1 MRIYL
6 MRHGDY
12 SKEKLTRLG
21 KKQVKFSSEYLKKCN
36 IGKIYSSPTT
46 RCIQSSEIVSKVL
59 NKQFEVRRELN
70 ERSKI
75 ASLRDNDKE
84 EWFKNYLNMNY
95 SCKNIGGSKEFFD
108 RVKSLINEVISNSNK
123 DENILFVGHSSISY
137 AMAAYFFKEKEWVTW
152 MAMGNAS
159 IICFEVMENENEQGK

>member
-12 SKEKLTRLG
+12 NGERLTRLG

-36 IGKIYSSPTT
+36 ISKIYSSPSI
-46 RCIQSSEIVSKVL
+46 RCIESSEIVSKVL
-59 NKQFEVRRELN
+59 NKKYEVRNELN

-75 ASLRDNDKE
+75 ASHRDNDKE
-84 EWFKNYLNMNY
+84 EWFKNYLNINY
-95 SCKNIGGSKEFFD
+95 SCKDKEGSKEFFS
-108 RVKSLINEVISNSNK
+108 RVRNLIEEVIKNNNL
-123 DENILFVGHSSISY
+123 DENILFVAHSSISY
-137 AMAAYFFKEKEWVTW
+137 AMSAYFFKEKENATW

-159 IICFEVMENENEQGK
+159 IICFEVKEN